1 MKPLN
6 ALLQGVEKVFKQKR
20 KFPLMKTEHS
30 KKWSHQRD
38 IPSKNMKSSPQT
50 AIFCKYSEYQ
60 VQKMNLITKPPL
72 NSQYISSMGY

>member
-50 AIFCKYSEYQ
+50 DIFCKYPNTRC
-60 VQKMNLITKPPL
+60 KK
-72 NSQYISSMGY
+72 